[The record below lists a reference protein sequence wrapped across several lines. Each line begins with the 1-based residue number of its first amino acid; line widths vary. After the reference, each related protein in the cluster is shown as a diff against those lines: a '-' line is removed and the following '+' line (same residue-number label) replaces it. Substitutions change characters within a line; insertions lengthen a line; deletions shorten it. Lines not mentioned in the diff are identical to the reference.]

1 MKKVKELKR
10 KPIKG
15 NNDPDCLVLWKV
27 YNSNDKRTLEY
38 KRTFTQSYELEK
50 FCDSLLTNEDVI
62 EIALYTKVAVQY
74 FERS

>member
-1 MKKVKELKR
+1 MEKVKELKR

-38 KRTFTQSYELEK
+38 KRIYKMT
-50 FCDSLLTNEDVI
+50 CDGKYLKI
-62 EIALYTKVAVQY
+62 
-74 FERS
+74 